1 MSEPSSRERAAYVRD
16 LFTRIARRY
25 DLINRL
31 MTGGQDLRWRQRV
44 VRLANLGPASRLLDI
59 GAGTGDLTRAAR
71 RQYPQAQ
78 VVAAD
83 FTLEMMRIGRKSG
96 DLPFVAADALRL
108 PFAGAA
114 FDAVVSG
121 FLLRN
126 VVDLRLALQEQY
138 RLLKAGGRIVVL
150 DTTRPGRTLFT
161 PLIWLHMHAVIPVL
175 GRLLSGSPEA
185 YQYLPESTEHF
196 VTAEQL
202 AGLLSAAGFTD
213 VHFERFMFGTIAIH
227 SAKK

>member
-1 MSEPSSRERAAYVRD
+1 MGRERAAYVQD

-31 MTGGQDLRWRQRV
+31 MTGGQDLRWRERV
-44 VRLANLGPASRLLDI
+44 VHLANLGPAARLLDI

-96 DLPFVAADALRL
+96 DLPFIAADALCL

-121 FLLRN
+121 FLMRN
-126 VVDLRLALQEQY
+126 VVDLRLALREQY

-161 PLIWLHMHAVIPVL
+161 PLIWLHLHVVIPVL
-175 GRLLSGSPEA
+175 GRLLSGSRKA

-213 VHFERFMFGTIAIH
+213 VRFERFMFGTIAIH